1 MAPQRDPADVLAIR
15 TLRKRIE
22 ADMVAAT
29 DDEEERR
36 RRGNHKTNQV

>member
-1 MAPQRDPADVLAIR
+1 VSSHNPPELTAVR

-29 DDEEERR
+29 DDEEEERR
-36 RRGNHKTNQV
+36 RRGER